1 MGQSTDLHVA
11 VQLLNGLENGGHPV
25 SELATAA
32 EDLDP
37 LLLYGIVTFLRSSY
51 PATDP
56 VATPVLER
64 VVELSGAYSG
74 FVNQCKEGE
83 DDPVG
88 EWMREEIDL
97 HSFRGRGDGLLRLL
111 VEKLET

>member
-11 VQLLNGLENGGHPV
+11 LQLLNGLENGGRPLT
-25 SELATAA
+25 ELAAIA

-37 LLLYGIVTFLRSSY
+37 LLLYGIVSFVRTSY

-56 VATPVLER
+56 AASAVLER
-64 VVELSGAYSG
+64 VVELSTSYAG
-74 FVNQCKEGE
+74 FVVQCQEGE

-88 EWMREEIDL
+88 VWMREEIDL
-97 HSFRGRGDGLLRLL
+97 HSFRGRGDGLVKLL
-111 VEKLET
+111 VDKLES